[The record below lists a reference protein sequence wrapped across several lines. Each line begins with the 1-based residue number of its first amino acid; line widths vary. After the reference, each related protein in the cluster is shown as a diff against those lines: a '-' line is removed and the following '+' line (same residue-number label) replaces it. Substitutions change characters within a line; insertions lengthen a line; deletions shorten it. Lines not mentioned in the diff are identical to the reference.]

1 MIQICDKNSVLVFM
15 MTIVY
20 KYTQNSIK
28 IMFADLFNHGRE
40 RQVTVVTFNFDPF
53 CHLKMEARAETY
65 IKGQTRVA
73 RKIPYWLWIVIAK
86 ILGIKLKPDD
96 KPIISAIL
104 HIATFGSAA
113 GLTSDNEWWSNFLS
127 QPKY

>member
-1 MIQICDKNSVLVFM
+1 
-15 MTIVY
+15 
-20 KYTQNSIK
+20 
-28 IMFADLFNHGRE
+28 
-40 RQVTVVTFNFDPF
+40 
-53 CHLKMEARAETY
+53 MEARAETY

-113 GLTSDNEWWSNFLS
+113 GTLSLFCLNLQILASLTV
-127 QPKY
+127 PG

>member
-1 MIQICDKNSVLVFM
+1 MQNLNEFKLNITPLV
-15 MTIVY
+15 
-20 KYTQNSIK
+20 
-28 IMFADLFNHGRE
+28 
-40 RQVTVVTFNFDPF
+40 
-53 CHLKMEARAETY
+53 MEARAETF

-96 KPIISAIL
+96 KPIVSAIL

-113 GLTSDNEWWSNFLS
+113 GTLVCPDVSV
-127 QPKY
+127 KC

>member
-1 MIQICDKNSVLVFM
+1 

-40 RQVTVVTFNFDPF
+40 RQVTVVTFNLDPSS

-73 RKIPYWLWIVIAK
+73 RKIPYWLWIIIAK

>member
-1 MIQICDKNSVLVFM
+1 
-15 MTIVY
+15 
-20 KYTQNSIK
+20 
-28 IMFADLFNHGRE
+28 
-40 RQVTVVTFNFDPF
+40 
-53 CHLKMEARAETY
+53 MEARAETF
-65 IKGQTRVA
+65 IKGQTRAA

-113 GLTSDNEWWSNFLS
+113 GRCTTSGSSKGF
-127 QPKY
+127 

>member
-1 MIQICDKNSVLVFM
+1 
-15 MTIVY
+15 
-20 KYTQNSIK
+20 
-28 IMFADLFNHGRE
+28 
-40 RQVTVVTFNFDPF
+40 
-53 CHLKMEARAETY
+53 MEARAETF
-65 IKGQTRVA
+65 IKGQTRAA

-113 GLTSDNEWWSNFLS
+113 GTETPGLIQGSKSLYCS
-127 QPKY
+127 SVLHQPDLLHQRGDLKQHQE

>member
-1 MIQICDKNSVLVFM
+1 MN
-15 MTIVY
+15 
-20 KYTQNSIK
+20 
-28 IMFADLFNHGRE
+28 AFNLDHSYPLE
-40 RQVTVVTFNFDPF
+40 
-53 CHLKMEARAETY
+53 MEARAETY

-73 RKIPYWLWIVIAK
+73 RKIPYWLWIVITK

-113 GLTSDNEWWSNFLS
+113 GLS
-127 QPKY
+127 

>member
-1 MIQICDKNSVLVFM
+1 
-15 MTIVY
+15 
-20 KYTQNSIK
+20 
-28 IMFADLFNHGRE
+28 
-40 RQVTVVTFNFDPF
+40 
-53 CHLKMEARAETY
+53 MEARAETY
-65 IKGQTRVA
+65 IKGQTRIA

-113 GLTSDNEWWSNFLS
+113 GTLTHMNTCPYICTCIRIEALFCLNLTNG
-127 QPKY
+127 PLNCRGCT

>member
-1 MIQICDKNSVLVFM
+1 
-15 MTIVY
+15 
-20 KYTQNSIK
+20 
-28 IMFADLFNHGRE
+28 
-40 RQVTVVTFNFDPF
+40 
-53 CHLKMEARAETY
+53 MEARAETF
-65 IKGQTRVA
+65 IKGQTRAA

-113 GLTSDNEWWSNFLS
+113 GTETINTWPQIRVRLKSLYCSSVLH
-127 QPKY
+127 QPDLLHQRGDL